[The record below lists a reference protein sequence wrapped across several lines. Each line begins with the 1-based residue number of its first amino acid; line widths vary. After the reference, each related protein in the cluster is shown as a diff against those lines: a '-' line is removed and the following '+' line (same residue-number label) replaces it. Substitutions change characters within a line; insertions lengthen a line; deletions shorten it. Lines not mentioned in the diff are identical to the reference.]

1 MRAGTESIVS
11 DADAGATEAAAQ
23 KEKKEKELRSEHSM
37 QGVQGQVNMS

>member
-23 KEKKEKELRSEHSM
+23 KEEKEKELRSEHSM
-37 QGVQGQVNMS
+37 QGVHGQVNMS